1 MLEGCPLL
9 IEQGAHRLIIIES
22 FVEGQCN
29 AGHVAECAVD
39 NLPIEVPV
47 LITAESEILL
57 DIFRQPLCPQ
67 ADLVGLEAL
76 CDVYRHI
83 DGDDDVKRFKNV
95 KFVKS
100 LFFWGTQESPKAT
113 FLPFKS

>member
-1 MLEGCPLL
+1 MIANSRCQSISARSPLL

-29 AGHVAECAVD
+29 AGHVAEFAVD
-39 NLPIEVPV
+39 NLPVEVPV

-83 DGDDDVKRFKNV
+83 DGDDDVKKV
-95 KFVKS
+95 
-100 LFFWGTQESPKAT
+100 
-113 FLPFKS
+113 